1 MLQCIPFASTL
12 LKKKTKKSNKINKFL
27 ILLKNGRKF
36 VIEYKNAVSTNTY
49 STDRYLVSVQETH
62 QFVNKTH

>member
-1 MLQCIPFASTL
+1 M
-12 LKKKTKKSNKINKFL
+12 
-27 ILLKNGRKF
+27 F